1 VNNNAPFGFDPGIG
15 YTPASP
21 NDRYV
26 VTGNASVAN
35 LGRNSLRSPGFWTWN
50 LAVYKSLNF
59 TETMHLQLGAQA
71 FNVLNHPN
79 YALSN
84 GNVFGVAGITTAL
97 ATQGYVLPTDPSFL
111 QPKQFGGG
119 IRSMI
124 LTLKFVF

>member
-1 VNNNAPFGFDPGIG
+1 
-15 YTPASP
+15 
-21 NDRYV
+21 
-26 VTGNASVAN
+26 
-35 LGRNSLRSPGFWTWN
+35 
-50 LAVYKSLNF
+50 
-59 TETMHLQLGAQA
+59 MHLQLGAQA

-84 GNVFGVAGITTAL
+84 GNVFGVAEITTAL